1 MVTNSSGIE
10 DGIRYACGARQKKR
24 RMLSRDKASAKV
36 FWTPGTWA
44 ATAWNLYLAS
54 RKNRQRRRYA
64 NVGSLALPAE
74 VTDTTAALLQLNCTM
89 ERLQVLPQIAAARIM
104 GSISLAAI
112 SYCWA
117 LGYFSQVT

>member
-1 MVTNSSGIE
+1 MLTSSSGIG
-10 DGIRYACGARQKKR
+10 DGVRDACGAKQKKR
-24 RMLSRDKASAKV
+24 GTLSRDKASAKV

-54 RKNRQRRRYA
+54 RKNKQRRRCA
-64 NVGSLALPAE
+64 SVGSLALPAE
-74 VTDTTAALLQLNCTM
+74 ITDTTAALSQLNCTM

-104 GSISLAAI
+104 GSSSLAAM
-112 SYCWA
+112 SHCWA